1 MYNLISHLF
10 TFCLWASKQN
20 HTWTSSS
27 KLHLFCCSVQKQKF
41 FFSILLIVRTHMRV
55 VYIKSGQ
62 LLGNCKEFKSS
73 RKNSFPMKICIG
85 RTKKQSKIIRF
96 KLSKSIPYFLCVQY
110 VYMQCMVVL
119 ENTKI
124 ANTFNKWKCFLL
136 IPNT

>member
-27 KLHLFCCSVQKQKF
+27 KLHLFCCSVQTQKF

-73 RKNSFPMKICIG
+73 RKNFISHENMYGQNKETEQNNKIQAQQEHPLFSLCTICIYALYG
-85 RTKKQSKIIRF
+85 GTWKYQNCK
-96 KLSKSIPYFLCVQY
+96 YFQQV
-110 VYMQCMVVL
+110 
-119 ENTKI
+119 
-124 ANTFNKWKCFLL
+124 KCFLL